1 MNKIIA
7 LLSII
12 ALVAVLGSGAFDT
25 CKQPIPGDPGDGL
38 EGQGRPSDSEER
50 ASHTPANQG
59 DPGDAGDGLGGP
71 Q

>member
-25 CKQPIPGDPGDGL
+25 YKQPTPGDPNGGEL
-38 EGQGRPSDSEER
+38 GHGRPGDSEER